1 MQRKDVLESAIKC
14 VCRDRENEYGSPK
27 ENLESVARYL
37 TEYTRSKYGV
47 QIPYTGKDVTL
58 IMMFVKIAREATG
71 RGKLDNWVDMAG
83 YAALGAELMEE

>member
-1 MQRKDVLESAIKC
+1 MQRKDVLETAIKC

-27 ENLESVARYL
+27 ENLESIARYL

-47 QIPYTGKDVTL
+47 QIPYTGKDVAL

-71 RGKLDNWVDMAG
+71 CGKLDNWVDMAG
-83 YAALGAELMEE
+83 YAAIGAELMEE